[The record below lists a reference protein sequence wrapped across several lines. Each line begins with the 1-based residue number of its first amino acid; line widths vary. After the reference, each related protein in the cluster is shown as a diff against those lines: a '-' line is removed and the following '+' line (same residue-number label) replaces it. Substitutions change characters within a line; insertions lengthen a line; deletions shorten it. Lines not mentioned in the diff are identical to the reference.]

1 MTASTRSLWAW
12 GTVERFPDD
21 DARRRLAQSAR
32 MLTGGAAPALRPLP
46 RDQDARISATR
57 VAPPPSLASIAS
69 TAPRDRAAHAYGR
82 GYPDLIR
89 GFAGDFAA
97 APDVILRPRS
107 AADVAAILDWCAS
120 ARIAAV
126 PYGGGTSVV
135 GGVELPLSARADW
148 AGVACLDL
156 AQLAGVHEVDQL
168 SGAARIGAGTFG
180 PALEAGLAAHGVTLR
195 HFPQS
200 FEHST
205 LGGWLATRAGGHYAT
220 GPTHI
225 DDFVEAMTVVTPRGL
240 VATRR
245 LPASGAGPDPNRLW
259 LGSEGAL
266 GVITEAW
273 MRITARPRFRA
284 RASIEFVRFDDA
296 VAAARA
302 LARSGLQPANCRLL
316 DPAECLLHQVSRGGS
331 SVLLIAFESAD
342 HALHAWMDRALELAR
357 DHRGTIASGPTHD
370 DRDLADTGRAPVD
383 ELRANGKGGGD
394 RAPVDELRANGEGG
408 QGAADRAGLDRSWRK
423 AFIDAPYLQSALVSI
438 GVMADTFETACTWAA
453 FPAVHAAITTAAQG
467 ALRRT
472 VGGGL
477 ISCRFTHVYPDG
489 PAPYYTF
496 LGPTRA
502 GDELAIWRE
511 VKHAVSDALSAA
523 GATIT
528 HHHAVG
534 RLHRPWYDRE
544 RPDLFAA
551 TLRAAKHTLDP
562 AGILN
567 PGVLLD

>member
-1 MTASTRSLWAW
+1 MTAPPRSLWAW
-12 GTVERFPDD
+12 GTVARFPDD
-21 DARRRLAQSAR
+21 DARRRLAQTAR
-32 MLTGGAAPALRPLP
+32 MLTGGTAPALLLLP
-46 RDQDARISATR
+46 RDEDARIPDARLT
-57 VAPPPSLASIAS
+57 PPPALASLAS

-97 APDVILRPRS
+97 APDIILRPRS
-107 AADVAAILDWCAS
+107 AAEVAAILDWCAD
-120 ARIAAV
+120 ARLAAI

-135 GGVELPLSARADW
+135 GGVELPLAARAAW

-156 AQLAGVHEVDQL
+156 EELAGVHEVDQV

-225 DDFVEAMTVVTPRGL
+225 DDFVEAMTVVTPRGV

-245 LPASGAGPDPNRLW
+245 LPASGAGPDPHRLW

-284 RASIEFVRFDDA
+284 RASIKFARFDDA

-316 DPAECLLHQVSRGGS
+316 DPAECLLHQVSQGGS
-331 SVLLIAFESAD
+331 SVLLLAFESAD

-357 DHRGTIASGPTHD
+357 DHGGAVASGPTHD
-370 DRDLADTGRAPVD
+370 DRDDPTSAP
-383 ELRANGKGGGD
+383 LGGLGANGQGG
-394 RAPVDELRANGEGG
+394 
-408 QGAADRAGLDRSWRK
+408 ADRAGLDGSWRK

-453 FPAVHAAITTAAQG
+453 FPATHAAITTAARD

-496 LGPTRA
+496 LGPSRP
-502 GDELAIWRE
+502 GDELAVWRD
-511 VKHAVSDALSAA
+511 VKHAVSDAISSS

-562 AGILN
+562 AGVLN
-567 PGVLLD
+567 PGVLIDA